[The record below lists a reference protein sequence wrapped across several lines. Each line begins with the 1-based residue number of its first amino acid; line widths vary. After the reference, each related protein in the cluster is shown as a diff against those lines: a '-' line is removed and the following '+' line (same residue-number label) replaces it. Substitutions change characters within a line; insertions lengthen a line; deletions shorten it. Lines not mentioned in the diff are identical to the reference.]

1 VGFGRIGR
9 HVGEI
14 AAAVGMLVVAADE
27 SQKICPTG
35 QASVGAM
42 SMNLM
47 SASDVVSLH
56 CPLLPS
62 TRGMMNAETLSR
74 MKPGSILINTWRG
87 TLVVEQHLANALN
100 DGHLA
105 GGVDVL
111 SSEPPPLDNPLLH
124 AKNCI
129 ITPHI
134 AWATKEA
141 CMRLIESAAANLRA
155 FLEGLPV
162 NVVN

>member
-1 VGFGRIGR
+1 MGIVGFGRIGR

-14 AAAVGMLVVAADE
+14 AVAVGMLVIAADE
-27 SQKICPTG
+27 SRKNPPNWPGFRWCDVDELI
-35 QASVGAM
+35 
-42 SMNLM
+42 

-105 GGVDVL
+105 GAGVDVL
-111 SSEPPPLDNPLLH
+111 SSEPPPL
-124 AKNCI
+124 
-129 ITPHI
+129 
-134 AWATKEA
+134 
-141 CMRLIESAAANLRA
+141 
-155 FLEGLPV
+155 V
-162 NVVN
+162 